1 MIGMKVCS
9 IMADSDGGRRQPY
22 DDGSQQEDIWQQT
35 ADPVEMLAVCSDI
48 SRYSRTQQIHSR
60 ALQVGRRVSGCRVSG
75 RNSLRA
81 WILSGLHRAK
91 SGGISSEKKA
101 F

>member
-1 MIGMKVCS
+1 
-9 IMADSDGGRRQPY
+9 MAGKDNCTTAAHGGTLF
-22 DDGSQQEDIWQQT
+22 GSET
-35 ADPVEMLAVCSDI
+35 ANPVEMLAVCSDR

-75 RNSLRA
+75 RNSLRTQT
-81 WILSGLHRAK
+81 LSGLHRAK